1 MADDDFRLRDR
12 RVAAVGGS
20 RVTPEN
26 AEFCVALGRA
36 LAAVERLVVVS
47 GGRAGS
53 KGHASADEQMKNGFE
68 AAIGEDRMRG
78 RFQTLIPNGPHPE
91 LFRAGD
97 VRKLKG
103 RTTES
108 RRFAL
113 VSHVDAILTVQGAC
127 GTPQMVDLAIALDKP
142 ALPLPFTGGR
152 SLDKWTEYRPQ
163 IIERFRLTRHEIA
176 FLEARKKP
184 SRYRQAAQ
192 RIVAILQRA
201 LQPRCFVAMRFT
213 RVDDPIF
220 ASIRAVLDS
229 LGIMP
234 VRTDELDRTGNILE
248 MIRRG
253 IESCECAIVDI
264 TGENPNVM
272 YELGLLHALDKP
284 TMILASDL
292 QSLPFDIRTE
302 TVTRYRNADLAPL
315 GIRIRRTLAVLVAS
329 DGP

>member
-1 MADDDFRLRDR
+1 M
-12 RVAAVGGS
+12 
-20 RVTPEN
+20 
-26 AEFCVALGRA
+26 
-36 LAAVERLVVVS
+36 
-47 GGRAGS
+47 
-53 KGHASADEQMKNGFE
+53 
-68 AAIGEDRMRG
+68 
-78 RFQTLIPNGPHPE
+78 
-91 LFRAGD
+91 
-97 VRKLKG
+97 
-103 RTTES
+103 
-108 RRFAL
+108 
-113 VSHVDAILTVQGAC
+113 
-127 GTPQMVDLAIALDKP
+127 
-142 ALPLPFTGGR
+142 
-152 SLDKWTEYRPQ
+152 
-163 IIERFRLTRHEIA
+163 
-176 FLEARKKP
+176 
-184 SRYRQAAQ
+184 
-192 RIVAILQRA
+192 
-201 LQPRCFVAMRFT
+201 
-213 RVDDPIF
+213 
-220 ASIRAVLDS
+220 LDS